1 MRPRCV
7 THPQR
12 SGSPGSRPGSLCR
25 RAWPAIRWRCPE
37 DLSRKGGIF
46 VAGLVVAGFIG
57 VVLVLYTAD
66 RIVKAR
72 AQVRRLRSMS
82 DRLAAA
88 TARAEEQQ
96 ERHQAAERAS
106 EALTSVLP
114 AIQRPPLTVPGMRP
128 HGTARPRT
136 GCERPRQQDRRGTH
150 PGQRPSH
157 TGEHPARSADR
168 SPG

>member
-1 MRPRCV
+1 MRRLRPMHGV
-7 THPQR
+7 AAVLAP
-12 SGSPGSRPGSLCR
+12 RPGSFCHQLACHR
-25 RAWPAIRWRCPE
+25 LEMPGRP
-37 DLSRKGGIF
+37 LTQGGMF

-57 VVLVLYTAD
+57 VVLVLYAAD

-96 ERHQAAERAS
+96 ERRQAAERAS
-106 EALTSVLP
+106 QELTSVLP

-128 HGTARPRT
+128 HGAARPRT
-136 GCERPRQQDRRGTH
+136 GCERPGQQDRRAAQ
-150 PGQRPSH
+150 PGRRPSH
-157 TGEHPARSADR
+157 TGEHPARPAGR
-168 SPG
+168 APR

>member
-1 MRPRCV
+1 M
-7 THPQR
+7 
-12 SGSPGSRPGSLCR
+12 
-25 RAWPAIRWRCPE
+25 
-37 DLSRKGGIF
+37 F

-57 VVLVLYTAD
+57 VVLVFYAAD

-96 ERHQAAERAS
+96 ERRQAAARAS
-106 EALTSVLP
+106 QELTSVLP

-128 HGTARPRT
+128 QA
-136 GCERPRQQDRRGTH
+136 RRG
-150 PGQRPSH
+150 PGPVASAPGSKTAEPRNRAGSPPIPVS
-157 TGEHPARSADR
+157 TWPGPPAGHHGNG
-168 SPG
+168 SPAESSRWP

>member
-1 MRPRCV
+1 
-7 THPQR
+7 
-12 SGSPGSRPGSLCR
+12 
-25 RAWPAIRWRCPE
+25 
-37 DLSRKGGIF
+37 

-57 VVLVLYTAD
+57 VVLMLYAAD
-66 RIVKAR
+66 RIVTAR

-88 TARAEEQQ
+88 TASAGEQQ
-96 ERHQAAERAS
+96 ERRQAAERAS

-114 AIQRPPLTVPGMRP
+114 PIQRPPLTVPGMRP
-128 HGTARPRT
+128 RGAARPRT
-136 GCERPRQQDRRGTH
+136 GCERPGQQDRRGTH

-168 SPG
+168 APG

>member
-1 MRPRCV
+1 M
-7 THPQR
+7 
-12 SGSPGSRPGSLCR
+12 
-25 RAWPAIRWRCPE
+25 
-37 DLSRKGGIF
+37 F

-57 VVLVLYTAD
+57 VVLVLYAAD

-96 ERHQAAERAS
+96 ERRQAAERAS
-106 EALTSVLP
+106 QELTSVLP

-128 HGTARPRT
+128 HGAARPRT
-136 GCERPRQQDRRGTH
+136 GCERPGQQDRRAAQ
-150 PGQRPSH
+150 PGRRPSH
-157 TGEHPARSADR
+157 AGEHPARPAGR
-168 SPG
+168 APR